1 MIEILKTDDG
11 TLRHLDAVES
21 GCWVNA
27 CVPSSQEVKWLVDNL
42 GIDNDFIDAM
52 LDRDEISRID
62 KSEDASQALVVVDYP
77 AAEGMD
83 DQAAPGLEQFD
94 TQPISILLIE
104 NPGVVVTLTNASCA
118 VIEKFKDDKA
128 ISIST
133 GKRTRFLLEVL
144 LEVSQSYIDALR
156 ILEKQTLA
164 LERRMRKKQNNEGLM
179 NMLGIEK
186 SLLYMSTSLKS
197 SAPTLQAIRNGQF
210 AKLFEEDQELLNDVI
225 VEYRQASEMCSIYT
239 DVITKA
245 MDAFS
250 GVVSNNVNAS
260 MSFLTMATLLLS
272 IPTAVFS
279 FYGMNTDLLP
289 MSDSWI
295 FPALLSIALAAIA
308 VVILLRWRK

>member
-308 VVILLRWRK
+308 VVILLRWRR

>member
-11 TLRHLDAVES
+11 TLRYLDAVES

-62 KSEDASQALVVVDYP
+62 KDEDANQALVVVDYP

>member
-11 TLRHLDAVES
+11 TLRHLDAVEP

-62 KSEDASQALVVVDYP
+62 KNEDASQALVVVDYP
-77 AAEGMD
+77 AAEDLD
-83 DQAAPGLEQFD
+83 DKANPNLEQFD

-104 NPGVVVTLTNASCA
+104 NPSVVVTLTNAPCSI
-118 VIEKFKDDKA
+118 VEKLKSDRKL
-128 ISIST
+128 SIAT
-133 GKRTRFLLEVL
+133 GKRTRFLLDVL

-156 ILEKQTLA
+156 VLEKQTMA
-164 LERRMRKKQNNEGLM
+164 LERKMRKKQNNEGLM
-179 NMLGIEK
+179 SMLGIEK

-197 SAPTLQAIRNGQF
+197 SAPTLQAIKNGQF
-210 AKLFEEDQELLNDVI
+210 AQLFDEDEELLNDVI

-239 DVITKA
+239 DVITRA

-260 MSFLTMATLLLS
+260 MGVLTTITLLLS
-272 IPTAVFS
+272 IPTVVFS
-279 FYGMNTDLLP
+279 FYGMNTNLLP
-289 MSDSWI
+289 MSDSWV
-295 FPALLSIALAAIA
+295 FPMLLSVALAAVA
-308 VVILLRWRK
+308 VVVLLRWRR

>member
-11 TLRHLDAVES
+11 ALKHLDAVES

-27 CVPSSQEVKWLVDNL
+27 CVPSSQEVKWLSDNL

-62 KSEDASQALVVVDYP
+62 KNEDASQALVVVDYP
-77 AAEGMD
+77 AAEDLD
-83 DQAAPGLEQFD
+83 DKANPSLEQFD

-104 NPGVVVTLTNASCA
+104 NPSVVVTLTNAPCSI
-118 VIEKFKDDKA
+118 VEKLKSDRKL
-128 ISIST
+128 SIAT
-133 GKRTRFLLEVL
+133 GKRTRFLLDVL

-156 ILEKQTLA
+156 VLEKQTMA
-164 LERRMRKKQNNEGLM
+164 LERKMRKKQNNEGLM
-179 NMLGIEK
+179 SMLGIEK

-197 SAPTLQAIRNGQF
+197 SAPTLQAIKNGQF
-210 AKLFEEDQELLNDVI
+210 VKLFEEDEELLNDVI

-239 DVITKA
+239 DVITRA

-260 MSFLTMATLLLS
+260 MGVLTTITLLLS
-272 IPTAVFS
+272 IPTVVFS
-279 FYGMNTDLLP
+279 FYGMNTNLLP
-289 MSDSWI
+289 MSDSWV
-295 FPALLSIALAAIA
+295 FPMLLSVALAAVA
-308 VVILLRWRK
+308 VVVLLRWRR

>member
-11 TLRHLDAVES
+11 TLRRLDAVES

-27 CVPSSQEVKWLVDNL
+27 CVPSSQEVKWLADNL

-62 KSEDASQALVVVDYP
+62 KNEDANQALVVVDYP

>member
-11 TLRHLDAVES
+11 ALKHLDVVES

-27 CVPSSQEVKWLVDNL
+27 CVPSSQEVKWLSDNL

-62 KSEDASQALVVVDYP
+62 KNEDASQALVVVDYP
-77 AAEGMD
+77 AAEDLD
-83 DQAAPGLEQFD
+83 DKANPSLEQFD

-104 NPGVVVTLTNASCA
+104 NPSVVVTLTNAPCSI
-118 VIEKFKDDKA
+118 VEKLKSDRKL
-128 ISIST
+128 SIAT
-133 GKRTRFLLEVL
+133 GKRTRFLLDVL

-156 ILEKQTLA
+156 VLEKQTMA
-164 LERRMRKKQNNEGLM
+164 LERKMRKKQNNEGLM
-179 NMLGIEK
+179 SMLGIEK

-197 SAPTLQAIRNGQF
+197 SAPTLQAIKNGQF
-210 AKLFEEDQELLNDVI
+210 VKLFEEDEELLNDVI

-239 DVITKA
+239 DVITRA

-260 MSFLTMATLLLS
+260 MGVLTTITLLLS
-272 IPTAVFS
+272 IPTVVFS
-279 FYGMNTDLLP
+279 FYGMNTNLLP
-289 MSDSWI
+289 MSDSWV
-295 FPALLSIALAAIA
+295 FPMLLSVALAAVA
-308 VVILLRWRK
+308 VVVLLRWKR

>member
-11 TLRHLDAVES
+11 ALRQLDAVES

-27 CVPSSQEVKWLVDNL
+27 CVPSSQEVKWLADNL

-62 KSEDASQALVVVDYP
+62 KNEDASQALVVVDYP
-77 AAEGMD
+77 AAEDLD
-83 DQAAPGLEQFD
+83 DKANPSLEQFD

-104 NPGVVVTLTNASCA
+104 NPSVVVTLTNAPCSI
-118 VIEKFKDDKA
+118 VEKLKSDRKLFIA
-128 ISIST
+128 T
-133 GKRTRFLLEVL
+133 GKRTRFLLDVL

-156 ILEKQTLA
+156 VLEKQTMA
-164 LERRMRKKQNNEGLM
+164 LERKMRKKQNNEGLM
-179 NMLGIEK
+179 SMLGIEK

-197 SAPTLQAIRNGQF
+197 SAPTLQAIKNGQF
-210 AKLFEEDQELLNDVI
+210 VKLFEEDEELLNDVI

-239 DVITKA
+239 DVITRA

-260 MSFLTMATLLLS
+260 MGVLTTITLLLS
-272 IPTAVFS
+272 IPTVVFS
-279 FYGMNTDLLP
+279 FYGMNTNLLP
-289 MSDSWI
+289 MSDSWV
-295 FPALLSIALAAIA
+295 FPMLLSVALAAVA
-308 VVILLRWRK
+308 VVVLLRWRR

>member
-210 AKLFEEDQELLNDVI
+210 AKRFEEDQELLNDVI

>member
-1 MIEILKTDDG
+1 MIELLKTVDG
-11 TLRHLDAVES
+11 ALARIERIEA
-21 GCWVNA
+21 GCWVNV
-27 CVPSSQEVKWLVDNL
+27 CIPDDDEIRWLRDNL
-42 GIDNDFIDAM
+42 CIGDDFIDAM

-62 KSEDASQALVVVDYP
+62 KDEDANQALVVVDYP

-260 MSFLTMATLLLS
+260 MGVLTTITLLLS
-272 IPTAVFS
+272 IPTVVFS

>member
-1 MIEILKTDDG
+1 MIEILKTDDD

-62 KSEDASQALVVVDYP
+62 KNEDTSQALVVVDYP
-77 AAEGMD
+77 AAEDLD
-83 DQAAPGLEQFD
+83 DKANPDLEQFD

-104 NPGVVVTLTNASCA
+104 NPSVVVTLTNAPCSI
-118 VIEKFKDDKA
+118 VEKLKSDRKL
-128 ISIST
+128 SIAT
-133 GKRTRFLLEVL
+133 GKRTRFLLDVL

-156 ILEKQTLA
+156 VLEKQTMA
-164 LERRMRKKQNNEGLM
+164 LERKMRKKQNNEGLM
-179 NMLGIEK
+179 SMLGIEK

-197 SAPTLQAIRNGQF
+197 SAPTLQAIKNGQF
-210 AKLFEEDQELLNDVI
+210 AKLFDEDEELLNDVI

-239 DVITKA
+239 DVITRA

-260 MSFLTMATLLLS
+260 MGVLTTITLLLS
-272 IPTAVFS
+272 IPTVVFS
-279 FYGMNTDLLP
+279 FYGMNTNLLP
-289 MSDSWI
+289 MSDSWV
-295 FPALLSIALAAIA
+295 FPMLLSVALAAVAI
-308 VVILLRWRK
+308 VVLLRWRK

>member
-11 TLRHLDAVES
+11 ALKHLDAVES

-27 CVPSSQEVKWLVDNL
+27 CVPSSQEVKWLSDNL

-62 KSEDASQALVVVDYP
+62 KNEDASQALVVVDYP
-77 AAEGMD
+77 AAEDLD
-83 DQAAPGLEQFD
+83 DKANPSLEQFD

-104 NPGVVVTLTNASCA
+104 NLSVVVTLTNAPCSI
-118 VIEKFKDDKA
+118 VEKLKSDRKL
-128 ISIST
+128 SIAT
-133 GKRTRFLLEVL
+133 GKRTRFLLDVL

-156 ILEKQTLA
+156 VLEKQTMA
-164 LERRMRKKQNNEGLM
+164 LERKMRKKQNNEGLM
-179 NMLGIEK
+179 SMLGIEK

-197 SAPTLQAIRNGQF
+197 SAPTLQAIKNGQF
-210 AKLFEEDQELLNDVI
+210 VKLFEEDEELLNDVI

-239 DVITKA
+239 DVITRA

-260 MSFLTMATLLLS
+260 MGVLTTITLLLS
-272 IPTAVFS
+272 IPTVVFS
-279 FYGMNTDLLP
+279 FYGMNTNLLP
-289 MSDSWI
+289 MSDSWV
-295 FPALLSIALAAIA
+295 FPMLLSVALAAVA
-308 VVILLRWRK
+308 VVVLLRWRR

>member
-308 VVILLRWRK
+308 IVILLRWRK